1 MFSVEKLT
9 LLWYGSP
16 VKLGGVVGLMN
27 LGILFEDACRTYRD
41 NVAIV
46 YEETRLTFDNFNRAT
61 SSLANHLKA
70 LGIGKGDKVALM
82 LPNAPEF
89 PITYFACQ
97 KLGAVAVTLN
107 VMSTSYELQ
116 YLLDNSD
123 SKVLITAAASARRF
137 EEIKDGLATCRHLLL
152 TEVDEGPM
160 SMKKAMGNG
169 PFEFEPS
176 DAAEDDPAVMIYT
189 SGLTGKPL
197 GAVLTHGNLISQ
209 SMLLKAL
216 FGATQTDK
224 ALCLIPLFHSF
235 GAVANMLNPI
245 LIGACVV
252 MMDAFSIDSIFKAIE
267 TEKIT
272 YTAAVPRL
280 FLGML
285 LQEGAGSFDIS
296 SLKFCVTGGSAMP
309 PAYMPQFEKKFKVRI
324 REGYGLT
331 EASPVCSVTR
341 LDMEQKPGSIGT
353 PIPGLEA
360 RIVDDADRELP
371 RGEIGELIVKG
382 PNVMKGYYKDITATA
397 LVLRNGWL
405 HTGDLALIDAD
416 GHIFLKGRKK
426 RMIITSGFNVY
437 PREVEIVLNMHPAVQ
452 DSRVIGKSDLMRGEV
467 VKALVVKKEGASADE
482 KAILKHCRTYL
493 SSYKIPR
500 EIEFVDRLS

>member
-1 MFSVEKLT
+1 
-9 LLWYGSP
+9 
-16 VKLGGVVGLMN
+16 MN
-27 LGILFEDACRTYRD
+27 LGKLFEDACSTYRD

-46 YEETRLTFDNFNRAT
+46 FEENRLTFGNFNRSV

-70 LGIGKGDKVALM
+70 LGIDKGDKVALM
-82 LPNAPEF
+82 LPNVPEF

-123 SKVLITAAASARRF
+123 SKVLITAATSARRF
-137 EEIKDGLATCRHLLL
+137 EEIKDRLATCRHLLL
-152 TEVDEGPM
+152 TEVDDGPL
-160 SMKKAMGNG
+160 SMKKALEAG

-176 DAAEDDPAVMIYT
+176 DAGSDDAAVMIYT

-209 SMLLKAL
+209 SSLLKTL
-216 FGATQTDK
+216 FAATQTDK

-235 GAVANMLNPI
+235 GAVANMLNPL

-252 MMDAFSIDSIFKAIE
+252 MLDAFSMESIFKTIE
-267 TEKIT
+267 SDKIT
-272 YTAAVPRL
+272 YLAAVPRV

-285 LQEGAGSFDIS
+285 LQEGASGFDIS
-296 SLKFCVTGGSAMP
+296 SLKYCVTGGSAMP
-309 PAYMPQFEKKFKVRI
+309 PAYMPQFEKKFKVRL

-331 EASPVCSVTR
+331 EASPVCSVTQ
-341 LDMEQKPGSIGT
+341 LEMVQKPGSIGI

-360 RIVDDADRELP
+360 RIVDDGERDLA
-371 RGEIGELIVKG
+371 RGEIGELIVRG
-382 PNVMKGYYKDITATA
+382 PNVMEGYYKDPAATA
-397 LVLRNGWL
+397 SVIRNGWL

-437 PREVEIVLNMHPAVQ
+437 PREVEIVLNMHPAVG
-452 DSRVIGKSDLMRGEV
+452 DSRVIGKTDLMRGEI
-467 VKALVVKKEGASADE
+467 VKAFVVKKEGATADD

-500 EIEFVDRLS
+500 EIEFVDRLN

>member
-1 MFSVEKLT
+1 
-9 LLWYGSP
+9 
-16 VKLGGVVGLMN
+16 MN
-27 LGILFEDACRTYRD
+27 LGKLFADACSSYKD
-41 NVAIV
+41 NRALV
-46 YEETRLTFDNFNRAT
+46 YENSRITYQAMDRAVN
-61 SSLANHLKA
+61 SLANRLKSM
-70 LGIGKGDKVALM
+70 GVGKGDKVALM
-82 LPNAPEF
+82 LPNTPEF

-107 VMSTSYELQ
+107 VMSTAHELQ

-123 SKVLITAAASARRF
+123 AKVLVTAAQSARRF
-137 EEIKDGLATCRHLLL
+137 EEIKDRLATCRHLLL
-152 TEVDEGPM
+152 TEVNEGPL
-160 SMKKAMGNG
+160 SMKKAMEDG
-169 PFEFEPS
+169 PFEFEAS

-209 SMLLKAL
+209 SRLLADL
-216 FGATQTDK
+216 FEGSQRDTG
-224 ALCLIPLFHSF
+224 LSLIPLFHSF

-245 LIGACVV
+245 LMGACVV
-252 MMDAFSIDSIFKAIE
+252 MLDAFSIDSIFKAIE

-272 YTAAVPRL
+272 YMTAVPRVY
-280 FLGML
+280 LGML
-285 LQEGAGSFDIS
+285 LQEGTEKYDMS
-296 SLKFCVTGGSAMP
+296 SLKYCVTGGSAMP
-309 PAYMPQFEKKFKVRI
+309 PAYMPQFEKKFKVRL

-331 EASPVCSVTR
+331 EASPVCAVTR
-341 LDMEQKPGSIGT
+341 LDMEQKPGSIGV

-371 RGEIGELIVKG
+371 RGKIGELVVRG
-382 PNVMKGYYKDITATA
+382 PNVMKGYYKDEEATA
-397 LVLRNGWL
+397 QVLRNGWL
-405 HTGDLALIDAD
+405 HTGDLALIDGD

-437 PREVEIVLNMHPAVQ
+437 PREVEIVLNMHPAVAE
-452 DSRVIGKSDLMRGEV
+452 SKVIGKSDLMRGEV

>member
-1 MFSVEKLT
+1 
-9 LLWYGSP
+9 
-16 VKLGGVVGLMN
+16 MN
-27 LGILFEDACRTYRD
+27 LGKMFADSCSTYKD
-41 NVAIV
+41 NRALV
-46 YEETRLTFDNFNRAT
+46 YENSRITFSRMDRAVN
-61 SSLANHLKA
+61 SLANHLKA

-82 LPNAPEF
+82 LPNTPEF
-89 PITYFACQ
+89 PIAYFACQ

-107 VMSTSYELQ
+107 VMSTSHELR

-123 SKVLITAAASARRF
+123 AKALFTAAQSARRF
-137 EEIKDGLATCRHLLL
+137 EEIRDGLATCRHLLL
-152 TEVDEGPM
+152 TEVDEGPL
-160 SMKKAMGNG
+160 SMKRVLEAG
-169 PFEFEPS
+169 PFEFDPS

-189 SGLTGKPL
+189 AGLTGKPL

-209 SMLLKAL
+209 SRLLADL
-216 FGATQTDK
+216 FDGSQKDTG
-224 ALCLIPLFHSF
+224 LSLIPLFHSF

-245 LIGACVV
+245 LMGACVV
-252 MMDAFSIDSIFKAIE
+252 MLDAFSIDSIFKAIE

-272 YTAAVPRL
+272 YMTAVPRVY
-280 FLGML
+280 LGML
-285 LQEGAGSFDIS
+285 LQEGTEKYDMS
-296 SLKFCVTGGSAMP
+296 SLKYCVTGGSTMP
-309 PAYMPQFEKKFKVRI
+309 PAYMPQFEKKFRVRI

-341 LDMEQKPGSIGT
+341 LHMEQKPGSIGI
-353 PIPGLEA
+353 PIPGVEV
-360 RIVDDADRELP
+360 RIVDDTGRELA
-371 RGEIGELIVKG
+371 RGEIGELIVRG
-382 PNVMKGYYKDITATA
+382 PNVMAGYYKDPEATA
-397 LVLRNGWL
+397 AVIRNGWL

-437 PREVEIVLNMHPAVQ
+437 PREVEIVLDMHPIVAE
-452 DSRVIGKSDLMRGEV
+452 SRVIGKSDLMRGEV
-467 VKALVVKKEGASADE
+467 VKALVVKKEGAAADE

>member
-1 MFSVEKLT
+1 
-9 LLWYGSP
+9 
-16 VKLGGVVGLMN
+16 MN
-27 LGILFEDACRTYRD
+27 LGKLFEDACRTYGD

-46 YEETRLTFDNFNRAT
+46 FEETRLTFGNFNRSV

-82 LPNAPEF
+82 LPNVPEF

-123 SKVLITAAASARRF
+123 SKVLISAAQSARRF
-137 EEIKDGLATCRHLLL
+137 EEIKDRLATCRHLLL
-152 TEVDEGPM
+152 TEVDDGPL
-160 SMKKAMGNG
+160 SMRKALEAG
-169 PFEFEPS
+169 PFEFEAS
-176 DAAEDDPAVMIYT
+176 DAAESDPAVMIYT
-189 SGLTGKPL
+189 AGLTGKPL

-209 SMLLKAL
+209 STLLKNL

-245 LIGACVV
+245 LLGACVV
-252 MMDAFSIDSIFKAIE
+252 MLDAFSIESIFKAIE
-267 TEKIT
+267 SEKIT
-272 YTAAVPRL
+272 YTAAVPRV

-285 LQEGAGSFDIS
+285 LQEGAGDFNIS
-296 SLKFCVTGGSAMP
+296 SLKFCVTGGSTMP
-309 PAYMPQFEKKFKVRI
+309 PAYMPQFEKKFKVRL

-331 EASPVCSVTR
+331 EASPVCSVTT
-341 LDMEQKPGSIGT
+341 LNMEQKPGSIGV

-360 RIVDDADRELP
+360 RIVDEADRDLA
-371 RGEIGELIVKG
+371 RGEIGELVVKG
-382 PNVMKGYYKDITATA
+382 PNVMAGYYKDEAATA

-437 PREVEIVLNMHPAVQ
+437 PREVEIVLNMHPSVG
-452 DSRVIGKSDLMRGEV
+452 DSKVIGKADLMRGEI
-467 VKALVVKKEGASADE
+467 VKALVVKKEGATADD

-500 EIEFVDRLS
+500 EIEFVDRLN

>member
-1 MFSVEKLT
+1 
-9 LLWYGSP
+9 
-16 VKLGGVVGLMN
+16 MN
-27 LGILFEDACRTYRD
+27 LGKMFADSCSTYKD
-41 NVAIV
+41 NTALV
-46 YEETRLTFDNFNRAT
+46 YENSRISFSRMDAAVN
-61 SSLANHLKA
+61 SLANRLKSI
-70 LGIGKGDKVALM
+70 GIGRGDKAALM
-82 LPNAPEF
+82 LPNTPEF

-107 VMSTSYELQ
+107 VMSTAYELQ

-123 SKVLITAAASARRF
+123 AKALVTSAQSARRF
-137 EEIKDGLATCRHLLL
+137 EEIKDRLATCRHLLL
-152 TEVDEGPM
+152 TEMDEGPL
-160 SMKKAMGNG
+160 SLKKALEAG

-209 SMLLKAL
+209 SRLLADL
-216 FGATQTDK
+216 FDGSEKDTG
-224 ALCLIPLFHSF
+224 LSLIPLFHSF

-245 LIGACVV
+245 LMGACAV
-252 MMDAFSIDSIFKAIE
+252 MLDAFSIDSIFKAIE

-272 YTAAVPRL
+272 YMTAVPRVY
-280 FLGML
+280 LGML
-285 LQEGAGSFDIS
+285 LQEGTEKYDMS
-296 SLKFCVTGGSAMP
+296 SLKYCVTGGSAMP
-309 PAYMPQFEKKFKVRI
+309 PAYMPQFEKKFRVPI

-341 LDMEQKPGSIGT
+341 LHMQQKPGSIGV
-353 PIPGLEA
+353 PIPGVEA
-360 RIVDDADRELP
+360 RIVDDTERELP
-371 RGEIGELIVKG
+371 RGEIGELIVRG
-382 PNVMKGYYKDITATA
+382 PNVMPGYYKDPEATA
-397 LVLRNGWL
+397 AVIRNGWL

-437 PREVEIVLNMHPAVQ
+437 PREVEIVLNMHPIVAE
-452 DSRVIGKSDLMRGEV
+452 SKVIGKSDLMRGEV

>member
-1 MFSVEKLT
+1 
-9 LLWYGSP
+9 
-16 VKLGGVVGLMN
+16 MN
-27 LGILFEDACRTYRD
+27 LGKMFADSCSTYKD
-41 NVAIV
+41 NTALV
-46 YEETRLTFDNFNRAT
+46 YENSRISFSRMDAAVN
-61 SSLANHLKA
+61 SLANHLKSI
-70 LGIGKGDKVALM
+70 GIGRGDKAALM
-82 LPNAPEF
+82 LPNTPEF

-107 VMSTSYELQ
+107 VMSTAYELQ

-123 SKVLITAAASARRF
+123 AKALVTSAQSARRF
-137 EEIKDGLATCRHLLL
+137 EEIKDRLATCRHLLL
-152 TEVDEGPM
+152 TEMDEGPL
-160 SMKKAMGNG
+160 SLKKALEAG

-209 SMLLKAL
+209 SRLLADL
-216 FGATQTDK
+216 FDGSEKDTG
-224 ALCLIPLFHSF
+224 LSLIPLFHSF

-245 LIGACVV
+245 LMGACVV
-252 MMDAFSIDSIFKAIE
+252 MLDAFSIDSIFKAIE
-267 TEKIT
+267 AERIT
-272 YTAAVPRL
+272 YMTAVPRVY
-280 FLGML
+280 LGMI
-285 LQEGAGSFDIS
+285 LQEGTEKYDMS
-296 SLKFCVTGGSAMP
+296 SLKYCVTGGSAMP

-341 LDMEQKPGSIGT
+341 LHMEQKPGSIGV
-353 PIPGLEA
+353 PIPGVEA
-360 RIVDDADRELP
+360 RIVDESDRELP
-371 RGEIGELIVKG
+371 RGEIGELVVRG
-382 PNVMKGYYKDITATA
+382 PNVMKGYYKDAEATA
-397 LVLRNGWL
+397 QVIRNGWL

-437 PREVEIVLNMHPAVQ
+437 PREVEIVLNLHPDVAE
-452 DSRVIGKSDLMRGEV
+452 SKVIGKPDLMRGEI

-500 EIEFVDRLS
+500 EIEFVDRSS

>member
-1 MFSVEKLT
+1 
-9 LLWYGSP
+9 
-16 VKLGGVVGLMN
+16 MN
-27 LGILFEDACRTYRD
+27 LGKLFGAACRTYKD
-41 NVAIV
+41 NTALV
-46 YEETRLTFDNFNRAT
+46 YENSRIRFHELDRAVN
-61 SSLANHLKA
+61 SLANRLKA

-82 LPNAPEF
+82 LPNVPEF

-107 VMSTSYELQ
+107 VMSTAYELQ

-123 SKVLITAAASARRF
+123 SRVLVTAAQSARRF
-137 EEIKDGLATCRHLLL
+137 EEIRDGLATCRHLLL
-152 TEVDEGPM
+152 TEVNEGPL
-160 SMKKAMGNG
+160 SMKKAMEDG
-169 PFEFEPS
+169 PFEFEAS

-209 SMLLKAL
+209 STLLKTL
-216 FGATQTDK
+216 FAATQSDK

-235 GAVANMLNPI
+235 GAVANMLNP
-245 LIGACVV
+245 LLLGACVV
-252 MMDAFSIDSIFKAIE
+252 MLDAFSIESIFKAIE
-267 TEKIT
+267 TEKVT
-272 YTAAVPRL
+272 YVSAVPRV

-285 LQEGAGSFDIS
+285 MQEGAGQFDIS

-309 PAYMPQFEKKFKVRI
+309 PAYMPQFEKKFRVRL

-331 EASPVCSVTR
+331 EASPVCAVTR
-341 LDMEQKPGSIGT
+341 LDMEQKPGSIGV

-360 RIVDDADRELP
+360 RIVDDTGRALP
-371 RGEIGELIVKG
+371 RGEIGELVVRG
-382 PNVMKGYYKDITATA
+382 PNVMKGYYKDDAATA
-397 LVLRNGWL
+397 QVIRNGWL

-437 PREVEIVLNMHPAVQ
+437 PREVEIVLNLHPDVGE
-452 DSRVIGKSDLMRGEV
+452 SKVIGKPDLMRGEV

>member
-1 MFSVEKLT
+1 
-9 LLWYGSP
+9 
-16 VKLGGVVGLMN
+16 MN
-27 LGILFEDACRTYRD
+27 LGKKFEDACRAYKD

-46 YEETRLTFDNFNRAT
+46 FEESRLTFGNFNRSV
-61 SSLANHLKA
+61 SSLAGHLKA
-70 LGIGKGDKVALM
+70 LGIGKGDKVAIM
-82 LPNAPEF
+82 LPNTPEF
-89 PITYFACQ
+89 PIAYFACQ

-107 VMSTSYELQ
+107 VMSTAYELQ

-123 SKVLITAAASARRF
+123 SRILITAATSARRF
-137 EEIKDGLATCRHLLL
+137 EEIKDKLATCRHLLL
-152 TEVDEGPM
+152 TEVNEGPL
-160 SMKKAMGNG
+160 SMKKVVEAG

-176 DAAEDDPAVMIYT
+176 DATEEDPAVMIYT

-197 GAVLTHGNLISQ
+197 GAVLTHGNLLSQ
-209 SMLLKAL
+209 STLLKTL
-216 FGATQTDK
+216 FGATPEDK

-245 LIGACVV
+245 LTGASVV
-252 MMDAFSIDSIFKAIE
+252 MLDAFSIESIFKAIE
-267 TEKIT
+267 AEKIT
-272 YTAAVPRL
+272 YTAAVPRV

-285 LQEGAGSFDIS
+285 LHEGAGNFNIS
-296 SLKFCVTGGSAMP
+296 SLKYCVTGGSAMP
-309 PAYMPQFEKKFKVRI
+309 PAYIPQFEKRFKVRI
-324 REGYGLT
+324 CEGYGLT

-341 LDMEQKPGSIGT
+341 LDIEQKPGSIGV
-353 PIPGLEA
+353 PIPGLQA
-360 RIVDDADRELP
+360 RIVDDTDRELP
-371 RGEIGELIVKG
+371 RGEIGELIVRG
-382 PNVMKGYYKDITATA
+382 PNIMKGYYKDDAATA

-405 HTGDLALIDAD
+405 HTGDLALIDVD

-437 PREVEIVLNMHPAVQ
+437 PREVEIVLGMHPAVL
-452 DSRVIGKSDLMRGEV
+452 DSKVIGKSDLMRGEI

-500 EIEFVDRLS
+500 EIEFVERLN

>member
-1 MFSVEKLT
+1 
-9 LLWYGSP
+9 
-16 VKLGGVVGLMN
+16 MN
-27 LGILFEDACRTYRD
+27 LGKMFADSCSTYKD
-41 NVAIV
+41 NRALV
-46 YEETRLTFDNFNRAT
+46 YENSRITFSRMDRAVN
-61 SSLANHLKA
+61 SLANHLKA

-82 LPNAPEF
+82 LPNTPEF
-89 PITYFACQ
+89 PIAYFACQ

-107 VMSTSYELQ
+107 VMSTSHELR

-123 SKVLITAAASARRF
+123 AKALFTAAQSARRF
-137 EEIKDGLATCRHLLL
+137 EEIRDGLATCRHLLL
-152 TEVDEGPM
+152 TEVDEGPL
-160 SMKKAMGNG
+160 SMKRVLEAG
-169 PFEFEPS
+169 PFEFDPS

-189 SGLTGKPL
+189 AGLTGKPL

-209 SMLLKAL
+209 SRLLADL
-216 FGATQTDK
+216 FDGSQKDTG
-224 ALCLIPLFHSF
+224 LSLIPLFHSF

-245 LIGACVV
+245 LMGACVV
-252 MMDAFSIDSIFKAIE
+252 MLDAFSIDSIFKAIE
-267 TEKIT
+267 AEKVT
-272 YTAAVPRL
+272 YMTAVPRVYL
-280 FLGML
+280 AML
-285 LQEGAGSFDIS
+285 LQEGTEKYDIR
-296 SLKFCVTGGSAMP
+296 SLKYCVTGGSTMP
-309 PAYMPQFEKKFKVRI
+309 PAYMPQFEKKFRVRI

-341 LDMEQKPGSIGT
+341 LHMEQKPGSIGI
-353 PIPGLEA
+353 PIPGVEV
-360 RIVDDADRELP
+360 RIVDDTGRELA
-371 RGEIGELIVKG
+371 RGEIGELIVRG
-382 PNVMKGYYKDITATA
+382 PNVMAGYYKDPEATA
-397 LVLRNGWL
+397 AVIRNGWL

-437 PREVEIVLNMHPAVQ
+437 PREVEIVLNMHPIVAE
-452 DSRVIGKSDLMRGEV
+452 SKVIGKSDLMRGEV